1 VLGGMAVAAAPVE
14 LLKIVLG
21 AVLIVAAVKIVSHK
35 VLRAADAEHHPR

>member
-21 AVLIVAAVKIVSHK
+21 AVLILAAVKVVSYN

>member
-1 VLGGMAVAAAPVE
+1 VLGGMAVAAPVE

>member
-1 VLGGMAVAAAPVE
+1 MAVAAAPVE

-21 AVLIVAAVKIVSHK
+21 AVLIVAAVKIIHK